1 MGFLDIFALL
11 ILAVLAASLVG
22 LWVLLGMLPG
32 MIARKRQHPQ
42 ADAISVCGW
51 WGAVTFGVL
60 SPIAYVWAYTNPNC
74 QDSKKKDKAKCSADG
89 SGEADQ

>member
-32 MIARKRQHPQ
+32 IWSFRALKH
-42 ADAISVCGW
+42 
-51 WGAVTFGVL
+51 VT
-60 SPIAYVWAYTNPNC
+60 
-74 QDSKKKDKAKCSADG
+74 
-89 SGEADQ
+89 

>member
-32 MIARKRQHPQ
+32 RIARKRGHPQ
-42 ADAISVCGW
+42 AEAIAVCGW
-51 WGAVTFGVL
+51 WGAVTLGVL
-60 SPIAYVWAYTNPNC
+60 SPIAYVWAYTNPNWREGR
-74 QDSKKKDKAKCSADG
+74 QGETQQLGGGPADG
-89 SGEADQ
+89 EQ